1 MSNKTSFIARGP
13 LLIILSGLCFSTT
26 GTTQA
31 LSPEGATPMVI
42 GALRL
47 LVGGAALLGWCALGK
62 RLPNLRTWPLGKT
75 FLAAIGV
82 LGYQLCFFMAL
93 KFTGVAVGTVVG
105 IGATPIIGGLMAWV
119 FLKEKPVT
127 IWYPATVLALVG
139 LGLLSLTGEISIK
152 PIGLLLALGAATFY
166 SIYIIA
172 GKVIIQGRD
181 ADAVMGVLFAIG
193 AFFCLPIF
201 FIFPTAWIFT
211 GKGVVIALHLGVIT
225 AALAYAL
232 YLAGLRTTNTSTA
245 VTLTLVEPL
254 AAAMWGIFLLGEPMT
269 TKSILGIVLIFV
281 STALL
286 ALRGDKKDPD
296 RADAPHE
303 A

>member
-1 MSNKTSFIARGP
+1 MSPKQALIARGP

-47 LVGGAALLGWCALGK
+47 LVGSAALLGWCAIGK

-75 FLAAIGV
+75 FLAAMGV
-82 LGYQLCFFMAL
+82 LGYQLSFFMAL
-93 KFTGVAVGTVVG
+93 KYTGVAVGTVVG
-105 IGATPIIGGLMAWV
+105 IGATPIIGGLMAWI
-119 FLKEKPVT
+119 FLKEKPIK
-127 IWYPATVLALVG
+127 IWYPATALALVG
-139 LGLLSLTGEISIK
+139 LGLLTLTGEISIN
-152 PIGLLLALGAATFY
+152 PIGLLLALAAATFY
-166 SIYIIA
+166 SIYIIS

-181 ADAVMGVLFAIG
+181 ADAVMGVLFGIG
-193 AFFCLPIF
+193 AIFCIPVFI
-201 FIFPTAWIFT
+201 IFPTSWIFT
-211 GKGVVIALHLGVIT
+211 GKGVIIALHLGIIT

-254 AAAMWGIFLLGEPMT
+254 AAASWGIFLLGEPMT
-269 TKSILGIVLIFV
+269 VNSILGIVAILA
-281 STALL
+281 STVLL
-286 ALRGDKKDPD
+286 SVLGDKFEKKAKPT
-296 RADAPHE
+296 DA
-303 A
+303 